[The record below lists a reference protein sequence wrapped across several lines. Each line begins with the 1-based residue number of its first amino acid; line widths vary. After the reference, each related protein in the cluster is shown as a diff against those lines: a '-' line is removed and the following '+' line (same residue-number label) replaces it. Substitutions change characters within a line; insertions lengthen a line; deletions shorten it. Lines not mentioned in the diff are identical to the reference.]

1 MTSQATMD
9 DRVHVIDHP
18 LVQDRMAKIR
28 SADTNSADMRRY
40 VDDVTRLLLTEALRT
55 LPTSPIEVHTPL
67 ERMEGHVITAKV
79 GLVPILRAGLGMIT
93 AAQQFLPE
101 ASVLHL
107 GLKRDEET
115 LEPIAYYN
123 KLPTPPLV
131 SEAIILDPMLATGGT
146 ACEACVQLRDSGIH
160 RLQFVG
166 LVASPMGLQTLL
178 DAEPNITVILAAID
192 RELDER
198 GFILPGLGDAGDRLF
213 GT

>member
-1 MTSQATMD
+1 MD
-9 DRVHVIDHP
+9 DRVHVVDHP

-67 ERMEGHVITAKV
+67 ERMEGQVITAKV

-107 GLKRDEET
+107 GLKRDEDT

-146 ACEACVQLRDSGIH
+146 AREACVQLRNSGIH

-166 LVASPMGLQTLL
+166 LLASPIGLQTLL
-178 DAEPNITVILAAID
+178 DAEPNITVVLAAID
-192 RELDER
+192 RQLDER

>member
-1 MTSQATMD
+1 MD
-9 DRVHVIDHP
+9 DRVHVVDHP
-18 LVQDRMAKIR
+18 LVHDRMAKIR
-28 SADTNSADMRRY
+28 SIDTDSAQMRRY
-40 VDDVTRLLLTEALRT
+40 VDDVTRLLLTEALRA
-55 LPTSPIEVHTPL
+55 LPISPIEVRTPL
-67 ERMEGHVITAKV
+67 ERTEGHVISTKV

-107 GLKRDEET
+107 GLKRDEDT

-123 KLPTPPLV
+123 KLPTPPMV

-146 ACEACVQLRDSGIH
+146 ACEACVQLRASGIH
-160 RLQFVG
+160 RVQFVG
-166 LVASPMGLQTLL
+166 LLASPEGLQTLL
-178 DAEPNITVILAAID
+178 DAEPNITIVLAAID
-192 RELDER
+192 RQLDER